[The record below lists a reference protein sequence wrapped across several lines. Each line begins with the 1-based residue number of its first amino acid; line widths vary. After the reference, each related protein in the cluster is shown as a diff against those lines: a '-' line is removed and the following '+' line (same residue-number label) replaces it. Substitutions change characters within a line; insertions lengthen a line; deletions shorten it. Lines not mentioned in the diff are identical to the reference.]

1 MSQQSYNNHA
11 RMHPLFHYVA
21 TPLVIAGLIGSI
33 VNLINGRPES
43 HYDAA
48 LIVVLFLSLLFIGSM
63 VRTYSLKV
71 QDRAIR
77 AEESLRHFVLTGK
90 PLDSRLRTGQIV
102 ALRFASDAEFPALA
116 AKAAEENL
124 SGKQIKQ
131 AVQNWRADYYR
142 V

>member
-1 MSQQSYNNHA
+1 
-11 RMHPLFHYVA
+11 
-21 TPLVIAGLIGSI
+21 LVIAGLIGSI

-131 AVQNWRADYYR
+131 AVQNWRADHYR

>member
-90 PLDSRLRTGQIV
+90 LLDSRLRISQII
-102 ALRFASDAEFPALA
+102 ALRFASDTEFPALA
-116 AKAAEENL
+116 KKAAEENL

-131 AVQNWRADYYR
+131 AILEWRADFYR